1 MLQHRLDFGPDH
13 AGSRELLVFASK
25 SVGFTWFLCWN
36 LILAQGFFSIL
47 APMLG
52 GDRFFNDFVVRFWVW
67 GSWFS
72 RTALLGLQKA
82 LFYKVS
88 ILKCYYGSRNRR
100 IGSLNRAPVLGGD
113 RFFNAISS
121 VSISDRFSDR
131 SRLRSKKV
139 SKKVSKRNRNW
150 KNEVC

>member
-1 MLQHRLDFGPDH
+1 MHR
-13 AGSRELLVFASK
+13 SRERCASASK
-25 SVGFTWFLCWN
+25 RLCSVRFPCWI
-36 LILAQGFFSIL
+36 LIAARGFFSIFNSH
-47 APMLG
+47 ARRG
-52 GDRFFNDFVVRFWVW
+52 SFFQCFFVRFWVW

-82 LFYKVS
+82 LFYEVS

-113 RFFNAISS
+113 RFFNATSS
-121 VSISDRFSDR
+121 VSISDR

-139 SKKVSKRNRNW
+139 SKKVSKRNRNR
-150 KNEVC
+150 KIETKKLDSFR